1 MLGTPHTF
9 STATF
14 TIRLYA
20 ALIDFFILTILMF
33 FIKMTFPDF
42 GNILF
47 FDKAEPF
54 ITDNTTNW
62 VLSKSSLIGVWI
74 IYSIIVDCSTV
85 KGTFGK
91 QMMNIQVTDENGNR
105 ISIKKSIA
113 RNLFKFISYAIA
125 GLGFFNV
132 LFDKKKQ
139 GWHDRFANT
148 LVINEPI

>member
-1 MLGTPHTF
+1 MLETPDTF

-20 ALIDFFILTILMF
+20 ALIDFFILTILILLF
-33 FIKMTFPDF
+33 KMIFPDIS
-42 GNILF
+42 NILF
-47 FDKAEPF
+47 FNKAEPF

-62 VLSKSSLIGVWI
+62 VLGKSSLIGVWI

-105 ISIKKSIA
+105 ISLKKSIA
-113 RNLFKFISYAIA
+113 RNLF
-125 GLGFFNV
+125 NV
-132 LFDKKKQ
+132 SS
-139 GWHDRFANT
+139 T
-148 LVINEPI
+148 